1 MQSSVWIRCIGF
13 WRPAARAGK
22 TRCIMRVCV
31 YTSIYGNY
39 DNLLQ
44 PVKQT
49 IACDFLCFTEA
60 PWPRQVGAWKVIR
73 SGLNPDLHPRMRAKY
88 FKVLSHRV
96 FPGGRLA
103 WHFDLLGR
111 RPRYDAVIWVD
122 GCLRIKDPGFAEAF
136 AGHIG
141 ATGWSMFV
149 HPNWDCVYEEL
160 PQAAAQ
166 KKCWG
171 LPLAEQVESYRAEG
185 MPEHAGLMAATLI
198 ARSPGSEAV
207 NRINEAWW
215 KEITRWSYRD
225 QLSLPVV
232 LWRLGH
238 GYDKVTLNLWD
249 NPWFDR
255 LEHNSD
261 L

>member
-1 MQSSVWIRCIGF
+1 
-13 WRPAARAGK
+13 
-22 TRCIMRVCV
+22 
-31 YTSIYGNY
+31 
-39 DNLLQ
+39 
-44 PVKQT
+44 
-49 IACDFLCFTEA
+49 
-60 PWPRQVGAWKVIR
+60 
-73 SGLNPDLHPRMRAKY
+73 
-88 FKVLSHRV
+88 
-96 FPGGRLA
+96 
-103 WHFDLLGR
+103 
-111 RPRYDAVIWVD
+111 
-122 GCLRIKDPGFAEAF
+122 
-136 AGHIG
+136 
-141 ATGWSMFV
+141 
-149 HPNWDCVYEEL
+149 
-160 PQAAAQ
+160 
-166 KKCWG
+166 